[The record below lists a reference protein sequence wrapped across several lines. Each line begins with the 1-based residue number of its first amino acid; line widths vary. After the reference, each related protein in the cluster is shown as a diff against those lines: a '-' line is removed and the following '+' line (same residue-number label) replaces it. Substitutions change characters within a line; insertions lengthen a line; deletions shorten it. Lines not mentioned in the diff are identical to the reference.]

1 MYSEPKA
8 VAPIPEVRR
17 VLDFG
22 VSVIEP
28 KKIYMGVPNYGYD
41 WNLPYVK
48 GTAATVIGN
57 DEAVRI
63 AAQNNASIQF
73 DERAQSPY
81 FNYTDQFGRQHE
93 VWFEDAR
100 SIDAKLRL
108 INEYGLLGA
117 GYWNIMRP
125 FDQNWL
131 VLNGIYN
138 IEKIV

>member
-108 INEYGLLGA
+108 INEYGFLGA

>member
-1 MYSEPKA
+1 M
-8 VAPIPEVRR
+8 
-17 VLDFG
+17 
-22 VSVIEP
+22 
-28 KKIYMGVPNYGYD
+28 
-41 WNLPYVK
+41 
-48 GTAATVIGN
+48 IGN

-108 INEYGLLGA
+108 INEYGFLGA
-117 GYWNIMRP
+117 GYRNIMRP